1 VSQQTVSAG
10 RYHSIFSCWNI
21 FPKIRRNNDISSQGI
36 LISCP
41 PHKFWRL
48 KILGPLSKFKIQ
60 QYVVK
65 MIPSDTAETESEIAE
80 MSSWDQG
87 NRGEKLGLVWR
98 NTKKIRQIFNDHL
111 YLPFFLLII
120 LWESPLLLSWKT
132 AIFVPELA

>member
-1 VSQQTVSAG
+1 
-10 RYHSIFSCWNI
+10 
-21 FPKIRRNNDISSQGI
+21 
-36 LISCP
+36 
-41 PHKFWRL
+41 
-48 KILGPLSKFKIQ
+48 
-60 QYVVK
+60 

-120 LWESPLLLSWKT
+120 LWEGETEGMNERWQGGRG
-132 AIFVPELA
+132 AA